1 MKFSAENA
9 GHPLV
14 LNAGQAPAEN
24 IGPRARPTYWT
35 LSDLS
40 TAGSVVSSAIGVPS
54 VLVPLESRA
63 NDACSRVALVAAAV
77 ASAAALAAAVVF
89 ASKFCCAA
97 AWACCAAAAASMFAC
112 VG

>member
-54 VLVPLESRA
+54 VLVPLESRG
-63 NDACSRVALVAAAV
+63 NDARSRGAVGAAGVAAGP
-77 ASAAALAAAVVF
+77 ALPGAGGFGAEGRPAG
-89 ASKFCCAA
+89 ARPRRAPA
-97 AWACCAAAAASMFAC
+97 GGAPRRPR
-112 VG
+112 